1 MNEFATQ
8 AFWPFPSK
16 LSFSIYLF
24 LKCQIVRST
33 SNCDIEESLPY
44 LETMCPKKNILH
56 VTNLEKN
63 GYRRK
68 LYAKFLENKLH
79 FLFNWHQRVLSL
91 TQSLVVKAVVKEV
104 QEYIK
109 MCKHLINELNC
120 CISSFICI
128 LEISSCV

>member
-8 AFWPFPSK
+8 AFWSFPPK
-16 LSFSIYLF
+16 LLFSIYLF

-33 SNCDIEESLPY
+33 SNCDIEEPLLY

-68 LYAKFLENKLH
+68 FYAKFLENKLY
-79 FLFNWHQRVLSL
+79 FLFNWHQRISALIE
-91 TQSLVVKAVVKEV
+91 SLVIKAVVKEV
-104 QEYIK
+104 QEHIK

-128 LEISSCV
+128 LEISNCV

>member
-1 MNEFATQ
+1 MSLQLRHFG
-8 AFWPFPSK
+8 PFPQSCHF
-16 LSFSIYLF
+16 LFIYF
-24 LKCQIVRST
+24 LKCQIVGST

-63 GYRRK
+63 GYRK
-68 LYAKFLENKLH
+68 LYAKFLENKLY
-79 FLFNWHQRVLSL
+79 FLFNWHQKSLSL
-91 TQSLVVKAVVKEV
+91 TESLVVKAVVKEV

-120 CISSFICI
+120 CISSLFCI